1 MKIKKSKKK
10 IIVLSVFSALAII
23 GFLAYRVELYHRTND
38 PNKERI
44 FEIEDCARNRKLKLY
59 DYEKELPYN
68 AESVRVFMIQDCP
81 NNEEDTKNLIYEFLD
96 AYDYKNEM
104 KKYNTDKFVV
114 NFMKPSWRF
123 PVYWTE
129 EWDMK
134 HTWHRDGSYLANY
147 YNSNRVAWVECDVNG
162 ILGENYYF
170 DKTTSDSYV
179 RGGKYR

>member
-1 MKIKKSKKK
+1 MKIKKSKTK
-10 IIVLSVFSALAII
+10 IIVLSVCSVLAII
-23 GFLAYRVELYHRTND
+23 GFWAYRVELYHRTND

-44 FEIEDCARNRKLKLY
+44 FEIEDYSHDRKLTPY
-59 DYEKELPYN
+59 GTEKDLQYN
-68 AESVRVFMIQDCP
+68 SGSFMIQDCP

-147 YNSNRVAWVECDVNG
+147 FESNRVAYLRCDANG
-162 ILGENYYF
+162 IRFEKYF
-170 DKTTSDSYV
+170 
-179 RGGKYR
+179 

>member
-1 MKIKKSKKK
+1 MKIKKSKTK
-10 IIVLSVFSALAII
+10 IIVLSVFSVLAII
-23 GFLAYRVELYHRTND
+23 GFLSYRVELYHRTND

-44 FEIEDCARNRKLKLY
+44 FEIEDNS
-59 DYEKELPYN
+59 
-68 AESVRVFMIQDCP
+68 ESIRAFIIQNCP
-81 NNEEDTKNLIYEFLD
+81 DNEEKTKALIYEFLNT
-96 AYDYKNEM
+96 YNYKNEM
-104 KKYNTDKFVV
+104 ENCGTDKIYID
-114 NFMKPSWRF
+114 FMKPSWRF

-129 EWDMK
+129 KWDMK

-170 DKTTSDSYV
+170 DKTPFDYYV

>member
-1 MKIKKSKKK
+1 MKIKKSKTK
-10 IIVLSVFSALAII
+10 IIVLSVFSVLAII

-44 FEIEDCARNRKLKLY
+44 FEIEDCAHNRKLKLY

-104 KKYNTDKFVV
+104 KSIIPIN
-114 NFMKPSWRF
+114 
-123 PVYWTE
+123 
-129 EWDMK
+129 
-134 HTWHRDGSYLANY
+134 L
-147 YNSNRVAWVECDVNG
+147 
-162 ILGENYYF
+162 
-170 DKTTSDSYV
+170 
-179 RGGKYR
+179 

>member
-1 MKIKKSKKK
+1 MKIKKSKTK
-10 IIVLSVFSALAII
+10 IIVLSVCSVLAII
-23 GFLAYRVELYHRTND
+23 GFLTYSVELYHRTND

-114 NFMKPSWRF
+114 NFMIIL
-123 PVYWTE
+123 YN
-129 EWDMK
+129 
-134 HTWHRDGSYLANY
+134 TWVLMISKRGLILSKIYGKGEKN
-147 YNSNRVAWVECDVNG
+147 EKNG
-162 ILGENYYF
+162 
-170 DKTTSDSYV
+170 
-179 RGGKYR
+179 